1 MKKAV
6 HHASEG
12 TTSSDPLTRKNQ
24 YELCFVEGDAELVMV
39 LVSLNRPVL
48 MGIEWQLEYIKY
60 KKFQRLESIW
70 TLYRK
75 IIIIFHL

>member
-24 YELCFVEGDAELVMV
+24 YELCFVEEDAELVMV

-60 KKFQRLESIW
+60 KKFQRPESIW
-70 TLYRK
+70 TLS
-75 IIIIFHL
+75 

>member
-60 KKFQRLESIW
+60 KKFQRPESIW
-70 TLYRK
+70 TLCHK
-75 IIIIFHL
+75 IIITLHL